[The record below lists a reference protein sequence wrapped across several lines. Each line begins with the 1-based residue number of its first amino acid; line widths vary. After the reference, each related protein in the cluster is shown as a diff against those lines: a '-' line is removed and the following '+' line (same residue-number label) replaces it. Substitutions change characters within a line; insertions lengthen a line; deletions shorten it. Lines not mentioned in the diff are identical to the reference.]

1 MVGHEHGPSM
11 LSTNWPTIVRC
22 VHMPRTSSVPSKR
35 RQPEPNQARLAIIF
49 GDQLDLDAAIIH
61 TLGPD
66 DTVLMMEVSAESRH
80 VPSHT
85 QRTAL
90 FLSAMRHFAA
100 ELTRRKT
107 RLRYISLDDPENTG
121 SFETEIARAVVA
133 LEPSEIVCTHPG
145 EWRVLAMLERIRD
158 STGIPLMIVPDEHF
172 LTTPDEFA
180 AWAKGR
186 TALTME
192 FFYREQRRKTG
203 YLMEGTGKSA
213 KPAGG
218 TWNFD
223 KVNRLPFGKKGPEP
237 RPRPPLSFKP
247 DETTHAVLAAMKR
260 VLPDLPGRA
269 ESFAWP
275 LTREQALFALDDF
288 ITHRLARF
296 GPFEDAMW
304 SGEPTLYHST
314 LSSALNLKL
323 LNPRECC
330 ERAIEA
336 YRAGKAPLQ
345 SVEAF
350 VRQISGWREFIRG
363 VYWLEGPT
371 YADRNGLDQRGELPH
386 SYWTADTDMAC
397 MKACIGQ
404 VLDTG
409 FGHHIQRLMVT
420 GNFALISGVHPRAV
434 SDWYLGMFVD
444 GVDWVTLPNALGMV
458 MHADRR
464 EQAAKGTTGLV
475 GTKPYAASGKY
486 IQRMSNYCSGCR
498 YDPAERSG
506 PTACPVT
513 VFYWD
518 FLIRTRHKLA
528 QNQRLAMILK
538 NVDRMTPQART
549 QITIDANLLRRKF
562 GITAETRS

>member
-1 MVGHEHGPSM
+1 
-11 LSTNWPTIVRC
+11 
-22 VHMPRTSSVPSKR
+22 MPRTPSASTQR
-35 RQPEPNQARLAIIF
+35 SPNGPIRARLAIVF
-49 GDQLDLDAAIIH
+49 GDQLDPDAALIRE
-61 TLGPD
+61 LALD
-66 DTVLMMEVSAESRH
+66 DTVLMMEVAGESRH
-80 VPSHT
+80 VPSHA

-100 ELTRRKT
+100 GLTLREIRV
-107 RLRYISLDDPENTG
+107 RYITLDDPENTG
-121 SFETEIARAVVA
+121 SFETEIARAIAA
-133 LEPSEIVCTHPG
+133 LKPSQIICTHPG

-158 STGIPLMIVPDEHF
+158 STGTPLCLLPDEHF
-172 LTTPDEFA
+172 ITAPAEFA

-223 KVNRLPFGKKGPEP
+223 KENRLPFGKQGPSP

-247 DETTHAVLAAMKR
+247 DETTRAVLATIKR
-260 VLPDLPGRA
+260 VLPDLTGTA
-269 ESFAWP
+269 DSFAWP
-275 LTREQALFALDDF
+275 VTREQALAALDDF
-288 ITHRLARF
+288 ISHRLARF

-304 SGEPTLYHST
+304 TGEPTLYHST
-314 LSSALNLKL
+314 LSSSLNLKL

-330 ERAIEA
+330 ERAIAA
-336 YRAGKAPLQ
+336 YRAGRAPLQ

-350 VRQISGWREFIRG
+350 VRQIIGWREFIRG

-371 YADRNGLDQRGELPH
+371 YADRNGLDQHGQLPWF
-386 SYWTADTDMAC
+386 YWTADTDMAC
-397 MKACIGQ
+397 IKSCIGQ

-444 GVDWVTLPNALGMV
+444 GIDWVTLPNALGMV

-464 EQAAKGTTGLV
+464 DGAAKGITGLV

-486 IQRMSNYCSGCR
+486 IERMSNYCSACR
-498 YDPAERSG
+498 YDPAARSG
-506 PTACPVT
+506 PSACPVT

-518 FLIRTRHKLA
+518 FLIRTREQLA
-528 QNQRLAMILK
+528 QNQRMAMILK
-538 NVDRMTPQART
+538 NVDRLTPETRT
-549 QITIDANLLRRKF
+549 QITLDAALLRKKL
-562 GITAETRS
+562 GITPTPRR